1 LRYVKVSFDEIKL
14 AELHLNPFTKIE
26 EWALL
31 TVGDKQEFNMM
42 TITGLM
48 MGQLWIKKT
57 LEVYVHPARHSYSII
72 NKSNYFTVSFFPEP
86 RSKALEIAGKLH
98 GNQSDKTK
106 ETGLTPQ
113 FDQNGVY
120 FSEADIV
127 FICRKI
133 YHTDVQEPLF
143 DSKDVFKGYY
153 RDSTVFHRIFIGEIE
168 KVLKRA

>member
-1 LRYVKVSFDEIKL
+1 MSFKEIKL
-14 AELHLNPFTKIE
+14 AELDLNPFTKID

-57 LEVYVHPARHSYSII
+57 LEVYIHPARYSYPIM

-86 RSKALEIAGKLH
+86 RCKALEIAGKLH
-98 GNQSDKTK
+98 GNQCDKTR
-106 ETGLTPQ
+106 ETGLIPQ

-120 FSEADIV
+120 FSEADLV

-133 YHTDVQEPLF
+133 YHTDVEESLF
-143 DSKDVFKGYY
+143 DSNDVFNGYY
-153 RDSTVFHRIFIGEIE
+153 HDSTIFHRIFIGEIE
-168 KVLKRA
+168 KVLKRSRETA

>member
-1 LRYVKVSFDEIKL
+1 MSFSEIKP
-14 AELHLNPFTKIE
+14 AELNLNPFSKIE

-48 MGQLWIKKT
+48 MGQLWLKKT
-57 LEVYVHPARHSYSII
+57 LQVYIHPERYSYHII

-86 RSKALEIAGKLH
+86 RCKALVMAGKLH
-98 GNQSDKTK
+98 GNQCDKTR

-120 FSEADIV
+120 FREADIV

-133 YHTDVQEPLF
+133 YHTDVEESLF
-143 DSKDVFKGYY
+143 DSQEVFKGYY
-153 RDSTVFHRIFIGEIE
+153 HDNTVFHRIFVGEIE
-168 KVLKRA
+168 KVLKRS

>member
-1 LRYVKVSFDEIKL
+1 MSFKEIPL
-14 AELHLNPFTKIE
+14 AELDLNPFTKIE

-48 MGQLWIKKT
+48 MGQLWLKKT
-57 LEVYVHPARHSYSII
+57 LQVYVHPARYSYPII
-72 NKSNYFTVSFFPEP
+72 NKSNYFSVSFFPER

-98 GNQSDKTK
+98 GNQCDKIR

-120 FSEADIV
+120 FAEADIV
-127 FICRKI
+127 FVCRKI
-133 YHTDVQEPLF
+133 FHTDVEESLF
-143 DSKDVFKGYY
+143 DSKEVFKGYY
-153 RDSTVFHRIFIGEIE
+153 RDNTVFHRIFIGELE
-168 KVLKRA
+168 KVLKRARETA

>member
-1 LRYVKVSFDEIKL
+1 MSFTEIKL
-14 AELHLNPFTKIE
+14 AELDINPFSKIE

-31 TVGDKQEFNMM
+31 TVGDEHELNMM

-57 LEVYVHPARHSYSII
+57 LQVYIHPARYSYGIM
-72 NKSNYFTVSFFPEP
+72 NKNPYFTVSFFPEP
-86 RSKALEIAGKLH
+86 RDKALQIAGKLH
-98 GNQSDKTK
+98 GNQCDKIK

-133 YHTDVQEPLF
+133 YHTDVEPSLF
-143 DSKDVFKGYY
+143 DSKDVFNAYY
-153 RDSTVFHRIFIGEIE
+153 RDNTTFHRIFIGEIE
-168 KVLKRA
+168 KVLKRDG

>member
-1 LRYVKVSFDEIKL
+1 MSFKEIKL
-14 AELHLNPFTKIE
+14 AELDLNPFTKID

-57 LEVYVHPARHSYSII
+57 LEVYIHPARYSYPIM

-86 RSKALEIAGKLH
+86 RCKALEIAGKLH
-98 GNQSDKTK
+98 GNQCDKTR
-106 ETGLTPQ
+106 ETGLTPR
-113 FDQNGVY
+113 FEQNGVY

-133 YHTDVQEPLF
+133 YHTDVEESLF
-143 DSKDVFKGYY
+143 DSNDVFNGYY
-153 RDSTVFHRIFIGEIE
+153 HDSTIFHRIFIGEIE
-168 KVLKRA
+168 KVLKRSRETA